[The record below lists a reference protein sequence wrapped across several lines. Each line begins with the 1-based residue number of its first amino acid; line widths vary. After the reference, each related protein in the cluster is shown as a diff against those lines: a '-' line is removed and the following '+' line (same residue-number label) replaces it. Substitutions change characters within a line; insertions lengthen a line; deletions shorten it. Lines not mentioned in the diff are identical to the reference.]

1 MEIKRQYGLNFNL
14 KKIIRI
20 KNKFSLNTIIR
31 KKSIYRAAFKTGYE
45 HKSVPNL
52 LEQNFNPPDSK
63 VYLSTDITELHYEK
77 GQKAY
82 LSAVKDLRTK
92 EIVTFSV
99 SIRPTIDMVTLNL
112 DDYLKSLAPEE
123 KENIFVHSDQGLHY
137 TSYQFRCLLERHN
150 VKQSMS
156 RKGNCLDNSPIESF
170 FGHLKDEIDY
180 KDCKNFSELKNK
192 IKKYIYYYNNERP
205 QWGLKQKT
213 PAEARVNF
221 SLVY

>member
-14 KKIIRI
+14 KRIIRI
-20 KNKFSLNTIIR
+20 KRKFSLSTIIR
-31 KKSIYRAAFKTGYE
+31 KRNTYRAAFKTGYE
-45 HKSVPNL
+45 HKSAPNL

-63 VYLSTDITELHYEK
+63 VYLSTDITEFHYEK

-92 EIVTFSV
+92 EIVTFAVSV
-99 SIRPTIDMVTLNL
+99 RPTIDMVTLNL
-112 DDYLKSLAPEE
+112 DNYLKSLTPKQ
-123 KENIFVHSDQGLHY
+123 KENIFLHSDQGIHY
-137 TSYQFRCLLERHN
+137 TSYQFRYLLKKHK
-150 VKQSMS
+150 VTQSMS

-180 KDCKNFSELKNK
+180 KGCKNFNELRNK
-192 IKKYIYYYNNERP
+192 IQKYINYYNNERP

-213 PAEARVNF
+213 PAEARVK
-221 SLVY
+221 S